1 MLRCPNNLIFGWDF
15 WDFCYPPLSIEV
27 YAVSVIKII
36 IILSAYLISVL
47 YTICRWDFVIHGVIH
62 QILGLSLV
70 KKFMVRTFSTKKS
83 KSKHYAVNPIFRIF
97 KVDFISPGKKWTRI
111 SVLFFCNLEQPSKVG
126 LTA

>member
-62 QILGLSLV
+62 QILGLSWV

-97 KVDFISPGKKWTRI
+97 KVDFIPWRKKRTIIFVHFFLFERRI
-111 SVLFFCNLEQPSKVG
+111 PKVG
-126 LTA
+126 LIA